1 MPRVLVIDDDASIR
15 YTLDAVLSDAG
26 MEVEG
31 CPGGREGLEAFEA
44 RSADVVLTDLAMP
57 EVDGLAVL
65 AGVRALDP
73 AVPVLI
79 LTAHGSER
87 VAVAAMKA
95 GAFEYLPK
103 PFDPEEL
110 VLAVRRGIETHD
122 WSGWAELFTED
133 ALYEEHNLGVFNG
146 RAAIQKWIVECM
158 ADYPTMT
165 LWIEWYM
172 IEGNRIS
179 FYIWNNLPDPTGT
192 GKRFG
197 FPNTTILEYA
207 GDGKFSFEGDY
218 YNPEDA
224 GRVFVDWIKRHS
236 RII

>member
-1 MPRVLVIDDDASIR
+1 MTMYPRE
-15 YTLDAVLSDAG
+15 
-26 MEVEG
+26 EVEA
-31 CPGGREGLEAFEA
+31 AFAEF
-44 RSADVVLTDLAMP
+44 R
-57 EVDGLAVL
+57 
-65 AGVRALDP
+65 
-73 AVPVLI
+73 
-79 LTAHGSER
+79 
-87 VAVAAMKA
+87 
-95 GAFEYLPK
+95 
-103 PFDPEEL
+103 
-110 VLAVRRGIETHD
+110 RRGIETHD

-224 GRVFVDWIKRHS
+224 GRVFVDWIKAGGTRETLKTARS
-236 RII
+236 KGLRAGRRIRLNQPSLAKRSRQSLRIIASVAKLRSRLATGTSGPISSPTTRTIANITTAISRVRRKFETGSTV